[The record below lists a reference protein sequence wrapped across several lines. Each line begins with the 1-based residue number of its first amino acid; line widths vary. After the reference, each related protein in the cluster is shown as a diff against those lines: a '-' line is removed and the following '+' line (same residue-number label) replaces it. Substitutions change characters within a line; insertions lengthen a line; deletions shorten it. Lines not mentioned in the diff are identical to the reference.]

1 MAASRIPTAR
11 CVSRAMNQIFRN
23 TLPLIAIAAVAAGPR
38 LATAQTACKAV
49 SADCVAVGDLDISV
63 SVGAGT
69 RTNPV
74 AGRDDI
80 PLFVIPH
87 ISFYGKRFFLESLE
101 GGVTLY
107 ESDANTFNLIA
118 TPGFDRVFFSRR
130 DLQNIIVPT
139 AAGPLVGLETA
150 PPEQVEQSF
159 PVRHRHT
166 TYLAGPEWMF
176 RFRDFIGQVN
186 ALYEVTGRHQGYE
199 LRAAISA
206 PLVQSKQSLVV
217 NTGLTWKS
225 AATVDYY
232 YGVPGLYRPDGA
244 LSPFIK
250 LSYALPLSE
259 RWTFSAFVHYEH
271 LGNAIV
277 DSPIVNG
284 REVITAFAGFNFKVL

>member
-1 MAASRIPTAR
+1 
-11 CVSRAMNQIFRN
+11 MNQIFRN